1 MKKLLF
7 ITYSLGKSGGV
18 QTVLTNLMN
27 ELCTKFDITV
37 LCLDGNEVFLY
48 DLNPKIKSV
57 VLNSFGNTK
66 SFQAMVLINKYF
78 SWLPKKQNIKNY
90 IYQYGV
96 YCLLKKWLK
105 KNHQNYDTIVSCRYT
120 LSSMLSTM
128 KGINKKTW
136 AWEHINFKM
145 GGFFWYTL
153 MRPYYKNLKG
163 IIYINK
169 ESEGHYKKI
178 NPNSYLIYNLIGD
191 PFENMPFICC
201 EEKENTIL
209 FVGRLHPEKNIRQ
222 LVEIYSNLKEI
233 EGWNFKIIGEGPEK
247 TYLENY
253 VKDHPNS
260 HIEILGNKTKEEV
273 CNYMKKS
280 KILVL
285 ASESEAFGL
294 VLVESMFCSNILISY
309 DCEFGPASIVNNK
322 NGFLIKHHN
331 KEDFTNKLQLLINDE
346 ELLKKL
352 NKSSY
357 EESKKWK
364 KDSIISTWKILLDK
378 N

>member
-27 ELCTKFDITV
+27 ELCTQFDITV
-37 LCLDGNEVFLY
+37 LCLDGNEEFIY
-48 DLNPKIKSV
+48 DLNSKIKTV

-66 SFQAMVLINKYF
+66 SYRSMVFINQYF

-105 KNHQNYDTIVSCRYT
+105 KNHQNYDTLISCRYT

-136 AWEHINFKM
+136 TWEHINYKM
-145 GGFFWYTL
+145 GGFFWYTI
-153 MRPYYKNLKG
+153 MRPYYKYLKG

-169 ESEGHYKKI
+169 ESEEHYKKI
-178 NPNSYLIYNLIGD
+178 NPNSFLIYNIIGD
-191 PFENMPFICC
+191 PFESMPFISC
-201 EEKENTIL
+201 EDKENTIL
-209 FVGRLHPEKNIRQ
+209 FVGRLHPEKNIREI
-222 LVEIYSNLKEI
+222 VEIYSNLKNKES
-233 EGWNFKIIGEGPEK
+233 WKLKIIGDGPEK
-247 TYLENY
+247 NYLENY
-253 VKDHPNS
+253 IQENPHSN
-260 HIEILGNKTKEEV
+260 IEIEGNKTKEEV
-273 CNYMKKS
+273 CDYMKKS

-285 ASESEAFGL
+285 ASETEAFGL
-294 VLVESMFCSNILISY
+294 VLVESMFCSNVLVSY
-309 DCEFGPASIVNNK
+309 NCEFGPSHIVNEN
-322 NGFLIKHHN
+322 NGFLIKHHD
-331 KEDFTNKLQLLINDE
+331 KEDFTNKLQLLINNE
-346 ELLKKL
+346 ALLKKI

-357 EESKKWK
+357 DESKKWK
-364 KDSIISTWKILLDK
+364 KDNILTKWELLLVR
-378 N
+378 